1 MSRLP
6 GLSTRLRPATPA
18 DTAAILALTH
28 ELADFDVPP
37 WRSADDIRRADQPM
51 LEAALAGTP
60 PDQRLVVAEH
70 EGGIAGF
77 AYVVTHRDY
86 FTGEEHAY
94 LEDLAVA
101 PRTRGQG
108 VAGALMQDV
117 ERWARARG
125 YRHLR
130 LAVWFQNHRAR
141 GLYEHL
147 GYRPETMYYQKD
159 LGA

>member
-1 MSRLP
+1 ML
-6 GLSTRLRPATPA
+6 LRPATPGDA
-18 DTAAILALTH
+18 PAVLALTQ

-37 WRSADDIRRADQPM
+37 WRNADDIRRADLPI
-51 LEAALAGTP
+51 LDAALAGTP
-60 PDQRLVVAEH
+60 DDQLLVVAEH
-70 EGGIAGF
+70 GDGIAGF
-77 AYVVTHRDY
+77 AYVVTSRDY
-86 FTGEEHAY
+86 FTGLPHAY

-101 PRTRGQG
+101 PPARGLG
-108 VAGALMQDV
+108 VAGALMQ
-117 ERWARARG
+117 EAEAWARARG
-125 YRHLR
+125 YRQLR